1 MLTYLVNIMFVT
13 HRFGCWKQQCVSFM
27 LRRHDWRSTAETA
40 EELCSQTMNK
50 SAESKQWIS
59 NCFAS
64 LTVFTVYP
72 KAIVLGIMPSHEN
85 AGNHFLNLLLVLLD
99 TGTILGNKIPA
110 GLKTLRTTK
119 KNPKMYSLNDFLNT
133 YTSLQYSQQK
143 QRIIKS
149 AAEF

>member
-1 MLTYLVNIMFVT
+1 MLKYLLNIMFVT
-13 HRFGCWKQQCVSFM
+13 QRFGCWKQQRVSFM
-27 LRRHDWRSTAETA
+27 LRRHDWRSTARHRSYA
-40 EELCSQTMNK
+40 P
-50 SAESKQWIS
+50 KQWIS
-59 NCFAS
+59 HQGTSNESVTVLQAS
-64 LTVFTVYP
+64 LFTVYP
-72 KAIVLGIMPSHEN
+72 KAIVVGIMPSHEN

-99 TGTILGNKIPA
+99 TGTIVGNKIPA

-133 YTSLQYSQQK
+133 YTSWQYSQQK